1 MSELGSGSGTSY
13 PASLDVDNSVEVDSS
28 TTARAD
34 VPNDLAA
41 AIIAVQNELGT
52 DPAGSLTNVKTF
64 LQTEHSTNGTHG
76 DLTVGSLTLSKSL
89 RLKQGADVA
98 SASDLAIDID
108 GNLFDVTGTTTINTM
123 RTKGIG
129 TSVVL
134 QFDGACQLTYDATN
148 FFIPGKANYTT
159 AAGDVFMFYEYAS
172 ADWRCTGYALA
183 SGKAIFVGTVATAT
197 ATSEGVVELATAA
210 EVATGTDTVRSIT
223 PATLDG
229 FVNGK
234 TDTTITAS
242 DSIVFADA
250 TDSNAAKKD
259 TVQGII
265 DLLGAGVISQGDLKT
280 TTQDNVS
287 AAVNVINT
295 LIHSGGEYV
304 LGRQYKATSTI
315 SGFTAVFSDGERH
328 FHTTS
333 DVGGTNSSGMALT
346 TSFTTAQ
353 TMFAWAHTS
362 GGSPTITARSRYIQ
376 ASPPYDIGDGH
387 IHTFIYLLVENGSGK
402 ILQSL
407 HAPDPTWANNGP
419 TDIRPEYKKNGK
431 LYRNIKRFDKTKE
444 YSDPDC
450 VTTTLEEITLDY
462 KNSDMDL
469 LPHPYVGNNMEGQS
483 VVLIDPC
490 SDIALRIEELK
501 EVGETPLMDLLMEN
515 DYVRFGNEHI
525 SGRCTPCNQGLNEVM
540 VVKPTWKNSK

>member
-52 DPAGSLTNVKTF
+52 DPAGSLSNVKTF

-183 SGKAIFVGTVATAT
+183 NGKAII
-197 ATSEGVVELATAA
+197 ETAA
-210 EVATGTDTVRSIT
+210 PSSATTTAEGLVEIATQAEVNTGTDTTRSIT
-223 PATLDG
+223 PATLAG
-229 FVNGK
+229 ASLGGKILQIVNTQYSSVG
-234 TDTTITAS
+234 TTTSAVAHDDSIPQNTEGGEFMTRAITPTAS
-242 DSIVFADA
+242 DSTLHILVVCHAGYTNVGLSASLFVDSTASALA
-250 TDSNAAKKD
+250 TAYAGVNAAGMQA
-259 TVQGII
+259 TLNFRYV
-265 DLLGAGVISQGDLKT
+265 
-280 TTQDNVS
+280 VS
-287 AAVNVINT
+287 AAST
-295 LIHSGGEYV
+295 SS
-304 LGRQYKATSTI
+304 RTYKVRGA
-315 SGFTAVFSDGERH
+315 A
-328 FHTTS
+328 
-333 DVGGTNSSGMALT
+333 
-346 TSFTTAQ
+346 
-353 TMFAWAHTS
+353 
-362 GGSPTITARSRYIQ
+362 
-376 ASPPYDIGDGH
+376 
-387 IHTFIYLLVENGSGK
+387 NGSG
-402 ILQSL
+402 
-407 HAPDPTWANNGP
+407 TFTFNGDASSRKFG
-419 TDIRPEYKKNGK
+419 TS
-431 LYRNIKRFDKTKE
+431 IKSSMTI
-444 YSDPDC
+444 Y
-450 VTTTLEEITLDY
+450 
-462 KNSDMDL
+462 
-469 LPHPYVGNNMEGQS
+469 
-483 VVLIDPC
+483 
-490 SDIALRIEELK
+490 
-501 EVGETPLMDLLMEN
+501 EVGA
-515 DYVRFGNEHI
+515 
-525 SGRCTPCNQGLNEVM
+525 
-540 VVKPTWKNSK
+540 